1 MSGAKRLLELQE
13 TQRMRASGL
22 AIRAGVITR
31 CKTHEDVLLR
41 GAQDVTNAYKLGNY
55 LREHDPG
62 LRDVFPTSRSMT
74 DAIKAFDDEIAL
86 SDCPRCDKLLERD

>member
-13 TQRMRASGL
+13 EQHARASGL

-31 CKTHEDVLLR
+31 CEFHEDILLR
-41 GAQDVTNAYKLGNY
+41 GEEDVTSAYKLGNY
-55 LREHDPG
+55 LRERDPD
-62 LRDVFPTSRSMT
+62 LREVFPTSRSMT
-74 DAIKAFDDEIAL
+74 DAIKAVDDEIAL